1 MTDIAPARTRQDIAR
16 WLTEMVG
23 VRLGVPAADVDVEQY
38 FDDFGLDSTEALV
51 LAGEL
56 ESWIGVELPTTALWY
71 HPTIADLSA
80 FIADELLAPV
90 EAAHVDPH

>member
-1 MTDIAPARTRQDIAR
+1 MTELSAPSRSKQDVERRLA
-16 WLTEMVG
+16 EMVG
-23 VRLGVPAADVDVEQY
+23 SRLGVPAVDVDVNQF

-71 HPTIADLSA
+71 HPTIADLSS
-80 FIADELLAPV
+80 FIAEELTSSASP
-90 EAAHVDPH
+90 A

>member
-1 MTDIAPARTRQDIAR
+1 MTDLSAPSKSKQDIAQR
-16 WLTEMVG
+16 LTEMVG
-23 VRLGVPAADVDVEQY
+23 SRLGVAAADVDVNQF

-71 HPTIADLSA
+71 HPTIADLA
-80 FIADELLAPV
+80 GFIAEELMSSASP
-90 EAAHVDPH
+90 A